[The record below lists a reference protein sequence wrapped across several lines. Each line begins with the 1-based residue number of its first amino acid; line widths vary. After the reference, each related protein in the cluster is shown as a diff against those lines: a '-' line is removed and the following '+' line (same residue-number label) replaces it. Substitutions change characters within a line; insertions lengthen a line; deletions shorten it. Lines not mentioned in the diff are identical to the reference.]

1 MNNFEKRLFTHIL
14 NARVEPTLLQIAPQ
28 EDMDVGPIQDTEEM
42 GPDTRY
48 DMIILILEGLFG
60 ATLLSLIVSVLRYLR
75 IRRNDACANK
85 AYEALIKAI
94 NKRRNMPGYTGAS
107 PAEQGA
113 QLIAILREVMNE
125 LDDACKKSFKSMPEI
140 KAIAKK
146 LGEAL
151 RESADEVL
159 NKYIVPSEAGLM
171 AYAKRLLEI
180 GSQAAAIRLWL
191 QLKLP
196 TGITLSES
204 ETAWIAGLG
213 IASIFIIGAASLAAG
228 GVLDLGGVTVP
239 AGIVLNITGGA
250 MILLSI
256 WLYQNQPPDNTDNT
270 V

>member
-159 NKYIVPSEAGLM
+159 NKYIVPSEAGLI

-180 GSQAAAIRLWL
+180 GSQGAAIRLWL
-191 QLKLP
+191 SANNYNFSA
-196 TGITLSES
+196 SEV
-204 ETAWIAGLG
+204 AWIVGLG
-213 IASIFIIGAASLAAG
+213 LAKIIALGLAIAAAG
-228 GVLDLGGVTVP
+228 VVLDLTVWGAPAGVALNVVG
-239 AGIVLNITGGA
+239 AGIVALGLWIYN
-250 MILLSI
+250 
-256 WLYQNQPPDNTDNT
+256 NQPPDNTDNT